1 MLYSEKYLL
10 YLAKNNKNKI
20 YQSNIMLRETLQ
32 TAITEAL
39 TSGNTKEGM
48 NGVSSWKGSE
58 ALAAFI
64 VLIIIIIFILIIGKF
79 LWNVVLCRLLT
90 IAKPADSI
98 WQILGLAILLN
109 LIYA

>member
-1 MLYSEKYLL
+1 MLK
-10 YLAKNNKNKI
+10 
-20 YQSNIMLRETLQ
+20 ETLQ
-32 TAITEAL
+32 TAINSAL
-39 TSGNTKEGM
+39 TTNNTKEGM
-48 NGVSSWKGSE
+48 NGVSSWNGSE

-64 VLIIIIIFILIIGKF
+64 VLIIIILFILIIGKF

>member
-1 MLYSEKYLL
+1 MLK
-10 YLAKNNKNKI
+10 
-20 YQSNIMLRETLQ
+20 ETLQ
-32 TAITEAL
+32 SAINSAL
-39 TSGNTKEGM
+39 TTGNTKEGM
-48 NGVSSWKGSE
+48 NGVSSWNGSE

-64 VLIIIIIFILIIGKF
+64 VMIIIILFILIIGKF

-98 WQILGLAILLN
+98 WQILGLSILLN

>member
-1 MLYSEKYLL
+1 
-10 YLAKNNKNKI
+10 
-20 YQSNIMLRETLQ
+20 MLRETLQ
-32 TAITEAL
+32 CAIKEAL
-39 TSGNTKEGM
+39 TNEKTTEGM
-48 NGVSSWKGSE
+48 NGVSSWNGSE

-79 LWNVVLCRLLT
+79 LWNVVLCKLLT

-98 WQILGLAILLN
+98 WQILGLTILLN

>member
-1 MLYSEKYLL
+1 MLK
-10 YLAKNNKNKI
+10 
-20 YQSNIMLRETLQ
+20 ETLQ
-32 TAITEAL
+32 TAINSAL
-39 TSGNTKEGM
+39 TNGNTKEGM
-48 NGVSSWKGSE
+48 NGVSAWNGSE

-64 VLIIIIIFILIIGKF
+64 VLIIIILFILIIGKF

>member
-1 MLYSEKYLL
+1 
-10 YLAKNNKNKI
+10 
-20 YQSNIMLRETLQ
+20 MLRETLQ
-32 TAITEAL
+32 CAIKEAL
-39 TSGNTKEGM
+39 TNNNTKEGM
-48 NGVSSWKGSE
+48 NGVSNWNGSE

-79 LWNVVLCRLLT
+79 LWNVVLCKLLT